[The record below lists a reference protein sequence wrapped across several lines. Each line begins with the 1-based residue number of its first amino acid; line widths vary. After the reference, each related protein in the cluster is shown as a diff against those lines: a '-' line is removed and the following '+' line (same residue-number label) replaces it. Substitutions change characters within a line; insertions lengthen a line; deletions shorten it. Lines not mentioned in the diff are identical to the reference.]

1 MDLEEARARRAA
13 AARVVDAEHDDRAR
27 RRASDAR
34 LRRAIRRSADD
45 DGEAGEPQLKVV
57 EQART

>member
-13 AARVVDAEHDDRAR
+13 AARVADAEQDNRAR

-34 LRRAIRRSADD
+34 LRRAIRRAADD
-45 DGEAGEPQLKVV
+45 DGEAGEAQLKVV